1 MKILV
6 IGAVIFAIIDIIG
19 AFIAVAKAGRYQN
32 GEDIIHASGNEPRGT
47 QNNIRKGQR

>member
-1 MKILV
+1 MKICV

-32 GEDIIHASGNEPRGT
+32 DFKRYEGDKNNES
-47 QNNIRKGQR
+47 K

>member
-32 GEDIIHASGNEPRGT
+32 GEDIIYASGDEPRGT

>member
-6 IGAVIFAIIDIIG
+6 IGAVIFAIIDIIA

-47 QNNIRKGQR
+47 QNDIRKGQR

>member
-1 MKILV
+1 MKIFV

-32 GEDIIHASGNEPRGT
+32 GEDAFHASGDEPRGT
-47 QNNIRKGQR
+47 QNGIRKGQR